1 MYICEKNIVKNK
13 ETTLTLANGTKLC
26 LSPADSSASYVGLF
40 VASGSRHDGTTLGVS
55 HLIEHAI
62 FKGTDKHSYSEL
74 MNMVESVGGEM
85 NAYTA
90 KEETCFQIAIANN
103 HVEKAFS
110 VLSEIFYDSIFP
122 EEELRKEKTVVI
134 DEIESYEDVPA
145 EMIYDDFE
153 EQLFQGHSLATN
165 ILGTKSSVRKMKR
178 SDVMETYKK
187 LYRPSRLVVSY
198 VGGVDL
204 ETITSFAEK
213 YFGQNAEKEQDA
225 IAKNPFVP
233 RGTNFNI
240 VKNKKTHQAHC
251 VLGSY
256 APALSSELKFAASLL
271 TNILGG
277 PSFNA
282 LLNLKLREEQGLTY
296 NIEANYTAYSDTGVF
311 AVYFGTD
318 YSKVPL
324 CRQIIDDLFQSVIEK
339 GFEERQLAAYKQQIL
354 GQLAVSGDNY
364 MSLML
369 NNAKSFWWYGHV
381 DSFQEVAQKINAI
394 SNDEIKTVAKQILS
408 PEKINVLIY
417 K

>member
-1 MYICEKNIVKNK
+1 M
-13 ETTLTLANGTKLC
+13 
-26 LSPADSSASYVGLF
+26 
-40 VASGSRHDGTTLGVS
+40 
-55 HLIEHAI
+55 
-62 FKGTDKHSYSEL
+62 
-74 MNMVESVGGEM
+74 
-85 NAYTA
+85 
-90 KEETCFQIAIANN
+90 
-103 HVEKAFS
+103 
-110 VLSEIFYDSIFP
+110 
-122 EEELRKEKTVVI
+122 
-134 DEIESYEDVPA
+134 
-145 EMIYDDFE
+145 
-153 EQLFQGHSLATN
+153 
-165 ILGTKSSVRKMKR
+165 
-178 SDVMETYKK
+178 
-187 LYRPSRLVVSY
+187 
-198 VGGVDL
+198 
-204 ETITSFAEK
+204 
-213 YFGQNAEKEQDA
+213 
-225 IAKNPFVP
+225 
-233 RGTNFNI
+233 
-240 VKNKKTHQAHC
+240 
-251 VLGSY
+251 LGSY

-339 GFEERQLAAYKQQIL
+339 GFEEQQLAAYKQQIL
-354 GQLAVSGDNY
+354 GQLAVSDDNY

-381 DSFQEVAQKINAI
+381 DSFQEIAKKINAI

>member
-1 MYICEKNIVKNK
+1 MKNK

-40 VASGSRHDGTTLGVS
+40 VASGSRHDGATLGVS

-62 FKGTDKHSYSEL
+62 FKGTNKHSYSEL

-134 DEIESYEDVPA
+134 DEIESYEDVPS

-204 ETITSFAEK
+204 ETITRFAEK

-225 IAKNPFVP
+225 IAKNSFVP

-256 APALSSELKFAASLL
+256 APALSSELKFPASLL

-324 CRQIIDDLFQSVIEK
+324 CRQIIDDLFRSVIEK

-354 GQLAVSGDNY
+354 GQLAVSDDNY

>member
-1 MYICEKNIVKNK
+1 MYICEKNVVKNK

-110 VLSEIFYDSIFP
+110 VLSEIFHNSVFP
-122 EEELRKEKTVVI
+122 EEELKKEKTVVI

-204 ETITSFAEK
+204 ETITRFAEK
-213 YFGQNAEKEQDA
+213 YFGQNAEKEQDT
-225 IAKNPFVP
+225 IVKDPFVP

-318 YSKVPL
+318 YAKVPQ
-324 CRQIIDDLFQSVIEK
+324 CREIIANLFADIVAN
-339 GFEERQLAAYKQQIL
+339 GLPEEQLAAYKQQIL
-354 GQLAVSGDNY
+354 GQLAISDDNY

-369 NNAKSFWWYGHV
+369 NNAKSCWWFNHI
-381 DSFQEVAQKINAI
+381 DSFEEVSRKINAVT
-394 SNDEIKTVAKQILS
+394 NEMIKKVAAMMLS

>member
-1 MYICEKNIVKNK
+1 MKNK

-40 VASGSRHDGTTLGVS
+40 VASGSRHDGVTLGVS

-134 DEIESYEDVPA
+134 DEIESYEDVPS

-165 ILGTKSSVRKMKR
+165 ILGTKSSVRKMTR

-213 YFGQNAEKEQDA
+213 YFGQNAEKEQDT

-251 VLGSY
+251 LLGSY
-256 APALSSELKFAASLL
+256 APALSSELKFVASLL

-339 GFEERQLAAYKQQIL
+339 GFEEQQLAAYKQQIL
-354 GQLAVSGDNY
+354 GQLAVSDDNY

-381 DSFQEVAQKINAI
+381 DSFQEIAQKINAI

-408 PEKINVLIY
+408 PGKINVLIY

>member
-1 MYICEKNIVKNK
+1 MYICEKNIVNNK

-26 LSPADSSASYVGLF
+26 LSPADSSASYVGLYL
-40 VASGSRHDGTTLGVS
+40 ASGSRNDGETLGVS

-62 FKGTDKHSYSEL
+62 FKGTDKYSYSEL

-90 KEETCFQIAIANN
+90 KEETCFQIAIAND
-103 HVEKAFS
+103 HVERAFS
-110 VLSEIFYDSIFP
+110 VLSEIFHNSVFP
-122 EEELRKEKTVVI
+122 EEELKKEKTVVI
-134 DEIESYEDVPA
+134 DEIESYEDSPA
-145 EMIYDDFE
+145 EIIYDDFE
-153 EQLFQGHSLATN
+153 ELLFAGHSLASN

-178 SDVMETYKK
+178 SDVLAAYRK
-187 LYRPSRLVVSY
+187 LYRNERLVVSY

-204 ETITSFAEK
+204 EKIKSFAQT
-213 YFGQNAEKEQDA
+213 YFGQTIDTQQVKLAEK
-225 IAKNPFVP
+225 PFVP

-256 APALSSELKFAASLL
+256 APAISSDLKFASSLL

-318 YSKVPL
+318 YAKVPQ
-324 CRQIIDDLFQSVIEK
+324 CREIIANLFADIVAN
-339 GFEERQLAAYKQQIL
+339 GLPEEQLAAYKQQIL
-354 GQLAVSGDNY
+354 GQLAISDDNY

-369 NNAKSFWWYGHV
+369 NNAKSCWWFNHI
-381 DSFQEVAQKINAI
+381 DSFEEVSRKINAVT
-394 SNDEIKTVAKQILS
+394 NEMIKKVAAMMLS

>member
-1 MYICEKNIVKNK
+1 METFHVEQSKKERTFVLKNGAKVV
-13 ETTLTLANGTKLC
+13 
-26 LSPADSSASYVGLF
+26 LSSADSSASYVGLF

-62 FKGTDKHSYSEL
+62 FKGTNKHSYSEL

-165 ILGTKSSVRKMKR
+165 ILGTKSSVRKMTR

-213 YFGQNAEKEQDA
+213 YFGQNAEKEQDT

-339 GFEERQLAAYKQQIL
+339 GFEEQQLAAYKQQIL
-354 GQLAVSGDNY
+354 GQLAVSDDNY

-381 DSFQEVAQKINAI
+381 DSFQEIAQKINAI
-394 SNDEIKTVAKQILS
+394 SNNEIKTVAKQILS